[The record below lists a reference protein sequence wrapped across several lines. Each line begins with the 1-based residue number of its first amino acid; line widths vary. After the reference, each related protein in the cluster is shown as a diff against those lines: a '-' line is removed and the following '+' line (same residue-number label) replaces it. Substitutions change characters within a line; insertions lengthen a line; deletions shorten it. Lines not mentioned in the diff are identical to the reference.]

1 MQRGICLIV
10 VLYFAV
16 VRSFFNT
23 YKTLSVNKGTNVTA
37 AFYAQNFITISG
49 HVTSS
54 VKWP

>member
-23 YKTLSVNKGTNVTA
+23 
-37 AFYAQNFITISG
+37 
-49 HVTSS
+49 
-54 VKWP
+54 